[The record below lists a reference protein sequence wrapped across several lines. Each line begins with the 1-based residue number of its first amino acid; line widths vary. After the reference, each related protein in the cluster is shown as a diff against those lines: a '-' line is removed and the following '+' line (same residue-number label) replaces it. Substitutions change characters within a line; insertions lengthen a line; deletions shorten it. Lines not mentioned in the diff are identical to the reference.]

1 MSSTS
6 TRSKLL
12 ATCRSIAEN
21 SEKVPRPSTSANIV
35 NLDDF
40 ELDKPESNSR
50 PAKWAKNQNVNEI
63 AKDLLGVDILE
74 FAEVNDN
81 ENEVLKDHN
90 ITNEYFDGSRDS
102 DMKDEEESSDD
113 SFYTKNIHNQSR
125 GRVRG
130 CGRGRGRGCGRVNS
144 RGCVNKGKERE
155 V

>member
-6 TRSKLL
+6 TWSKLL
-12 ATCRSIAEN
+12 ATCQRIAKN
-21 SEKVPRPSTSANIV
+21 SEKVPRPLTSANIV

-50 PAKWAKNQNVNEI
+50 PAKRAKNQNVNEI

-74 FAEVNDN
+74 FVEVNDN

-90 ITNEYFDGSRDS
+90 ITNKYFDGSRDS

-113 SFYTKNIHNQSR
+113 GFYTKNIHNQSC
-125 GRVRG
+125 GHVCGHSCG
-130 CGRGRGRGCGRVNS
+130 CGCGRVNS
-144 RGCVNKGKERE
+144 RGCVNKGKEHE